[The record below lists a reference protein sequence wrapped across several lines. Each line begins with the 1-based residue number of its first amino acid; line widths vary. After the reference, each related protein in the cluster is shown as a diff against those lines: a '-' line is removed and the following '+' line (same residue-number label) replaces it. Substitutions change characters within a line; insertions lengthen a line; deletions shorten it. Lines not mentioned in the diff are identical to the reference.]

1 MTRPGPTTMNRDDVE
16 LLEHDTVFQGY
27 YRMDRYQLRHR
38 KYDGQWSRP
47 ITREVLERGHAAA
60 VLPYDPDTDR
70 VVLIEQFRTGAFAH
84 GAVDKNAEP
93 WQIEIVAGIIDDG
106 ESGESVARRE
116 AVEEAGCHIMG
127 KLLPVMNYYMSPG
140 AVSEYMEVYCGRCD
154 TSQIGGTH
162 GLDEED
168 EDIRVLVISFQQAIA
183 LMNAGKIRNSPA
195 IIALQWLQLHHA
207 KTRKQF
213 FKQIP

>member
-1 MTRPGPTTMNRDDVE
+1 M
-16 LLEHDTVFQGY
+16 
-27 YRMDRYQLRHR
+27 
-38 KYDGQWSRP
+38 
-47 ITREVLERGHAAA
+47 
-60 VLPYDPDTDR
+60 
-70 VVLIEQFRTGAFAH
+70 
-84 GAVDKNAEP
+84 
-93 WQIEIVAGIIDDG
+93 G
-106 ESGESVARRE
+106 E
-116 AVEEAGCHIMG
+116 
-127 KLLPVMNYYMSPG
+127 LLPVMNYYMSPG
-140 AVSEYMEVYCGRCD
+140 AVSEHMEVYCGRCD

>member
-1 MTRPGPTTMNRDDVE
+1 MNRDDVE

-60 VLPYDPDTDR
+60 VLPYDPDTDQ

-93 WQIEIVAGIIDDG
+93 WQIEIIAGIIDTG
-106 ESGESVARRE
+106 ENGESVARRE
-116 AVEEAGCHIMG
+116 AIEEAGCQLVG
-127 KLLPVMNYYMSPG
+127 ELLPLMNYYMSPG
-140 AVSEYMEVYCGRCD
+140 AVSEYMEVYCARCD
-154 TSQIGGTH
+154 SSQIGGTH

-168 EDIRVLVISFQQAIA
+168 EDIRVLVIPFQQAIA

-213 FKQIP
+213 LKQTI